1 MPMVNENKLTAAFVQ
16 QFHDSYEVAAMQNES
31 RLLKTVVNRG
41 KIEGESFT
49 INDMG
54 QVEMQASGARF
65 GPTVLTIPDTGVRTA
80 LMSDFD
86 LFIPIEPRDL
96 PKLKAHPSD
105 KYMKNLISARSRKTD
120 DIIYQSLI
128 GGVTRTTVN
137 DAGVKSVATLQ
148 LPAGQ
153 ILLNGFG
160 TLKQKIIKAK
170 SLFRKNECD
179 EKNGEKLFQI
189 YTADMM
195 EVFLNDTTLTN
206 ADHMK
211 IQMLADGEVGT
222 KWLGV
227 EWIPYEKVSNGAGGA
242 SEARVAMYAGT
253 AVHFGDADI
262 TGFDISTRPDLKNI
276 KQVGGVHSFGS
287 GRANEVKVV
296 AIDYVRSA

>member
-1 MPMVNENKLTAAFVQ
+1 MPMVNENRITAAFVQ
-16 QFHDSYEVAAMQNES
+16 QYHDSYEVAAMQNES
-31 RLLKTVVNRG
+31 RLLKTVVNKG
-41 KIEGESFT
+41 KIQGASFT

-65 GPTVLTIPDTGVRTA
+65 GATVLTIPDAGVRTA

-96 PKLKAHPSD
+96 PKLKANPSD
-105 KYMKNLISARSRKTD
+105 NYMKNLISARNRKTD
-120 DIIYQSLI
+120 DIIYQAML
-128 GGVTRTTVN
+128 GGITRKTVN
-137 DAGVKSVATLQ
+137 DAGTESVSVVN
-148 LPAGQ
+148 LPSSQ
-153 ILLNGFG
+153 IILNNFG

-179 EKNGEKLFQI
+179 EQRGENLYML

-206 ADHMK
+206 ADYLK
-211 IQMLADGEVGT
+211 VEMLQEGRVGT

-227 EWIPYEKVSNGAGGA
+227 EWIPYEKVNNGAGGA
-242 SEARVAMYAGT
+242 AEARTAMYAGT

-276 KQVGGVHSFGS
+276 KQVGGVHSFGA

-296 AIDYVRSA
+296 AIDYSRSA